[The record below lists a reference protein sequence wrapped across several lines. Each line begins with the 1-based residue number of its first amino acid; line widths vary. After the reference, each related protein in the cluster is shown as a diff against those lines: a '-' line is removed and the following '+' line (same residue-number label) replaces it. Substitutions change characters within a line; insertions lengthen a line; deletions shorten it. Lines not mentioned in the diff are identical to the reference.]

1 MALRNM
7 TAALALMA
15 GLGLAAGAAVAAD
28 AVFPNTPIGNA
39 VKARHEH
46 FKQQGGAFKAIND
59 ELKKDAP
66 SMAVITPAAVKVKA
80 SAADLPNWFP
90 KGSGPESKL
99 ETDAKPEVWNDAA
112 GFQAA
117 AKKFQAE
124 STKLAAVATA
134 GDLDAVKAQAKATGG
149 ACKNCHDTYRVPKK
163 D

>member
-1 MALRNM
+1 MALKKM
-7 TAALALMA
+7 TVALAMIT
-15 GLGLAAGAAVAAD
+15 GLGLVAGGAIAQTAVAD
-28 AVFPNTPIGNA
+28 A

-46 FKQQGGAFKAIND
+46 FKQQGAAFKAIND

-66 SMAVITPAAVKVKA
+66 SMAVITPNAVKIKA
-80 SAADLPNWFP
+80 SATDLPTWFP

-99 ETDAKPEVWNDAA
+99 ETDAKPEVWSDSA

-117 AKKFQAE
+117 AKKLQAE
-124 STKLAAVATA
+124 TTKLAAVATA
-134 GDLDAVKAQAKATGG
+134 NDLDGVKAQAKVTGG